1 MTDYTFVIRY
11 TVDGG
16 KPKTKELSG
25 VDQAFVEKRLRDS
38 YPKGAVDI
46 EAIGLKG
53 QSLTELLDKTF
64 PQEKIMPEQKKVSSK
79 KVQAAVTAKAKPE
92 KSSKKTAKPAPKPE
106 KKVAAKPAPKLKN
119 VHYPIAD
126 LSKVEFIP
134 KWVYANL

>member
-25 VDQAFVEKRLRDS
+25 VDQSFVEKRLRDS

-53 QSLTELLDKTF
+53 QSLTNLLDMTF
-64 PQEKIMPEQKKVSSK
+64 PEEKGTKTV
-79 KVQAAVTAKAKPE
+79 
-92 KSSKKTAKPAPKPE
+92 KKTAAAKKPAKTAEKPAPKPE
-106 KKVAAKPAPKLKN
+106 KKAAAKAEKPVKA
-119 VHYPIAD
+119 
-126 LSKVEFIP
+126 
-134 KWVYANL
+134 